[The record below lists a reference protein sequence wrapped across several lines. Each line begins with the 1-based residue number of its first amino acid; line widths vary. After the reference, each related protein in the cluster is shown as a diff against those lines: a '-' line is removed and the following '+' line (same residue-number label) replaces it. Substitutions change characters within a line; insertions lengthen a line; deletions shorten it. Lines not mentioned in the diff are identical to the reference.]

1 MTEFERALAHISPR
15 VATVTLLLFDRVV
28 ARYEVE
34 RGRHLTD
41 EEKGTIVSVLRYLAR
56 RDCHV

>member
-15 VATVTLLLFDRVV
+15 VATVTLLLFDQVV
-28 ARYEVE
+28 QRYETE
-34 RGRHLTD
+34 RGRQLTN
-41 EEKGTIVSVLRYLAR
+41 EEKETIVSVLRYLVR